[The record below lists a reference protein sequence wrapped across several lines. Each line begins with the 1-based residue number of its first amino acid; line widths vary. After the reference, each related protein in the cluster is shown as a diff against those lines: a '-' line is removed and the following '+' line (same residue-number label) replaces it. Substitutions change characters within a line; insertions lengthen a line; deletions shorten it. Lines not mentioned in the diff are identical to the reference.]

1 MPIPPCPE
9 GVYEIQSGPWRAW
22 FTPFGARM
30 IQLWHYKRPLM
41 LGLANP
47 EDYKRTQRL
56 WALYAVVMAI
66 VLPVASFHVTDVTG
80 S

>member
-9 GVYEIQSGPWRAW
+9 GVYEIQSGRWRAW

-47 EDYKRTQRL
+47 EDYQKDPASL
-56 WALYAVVMAI
+56 GAI
-66 VLPVASFHVTDVTG
+66 CGRYGNRIAGGQL
-80 S
+80 